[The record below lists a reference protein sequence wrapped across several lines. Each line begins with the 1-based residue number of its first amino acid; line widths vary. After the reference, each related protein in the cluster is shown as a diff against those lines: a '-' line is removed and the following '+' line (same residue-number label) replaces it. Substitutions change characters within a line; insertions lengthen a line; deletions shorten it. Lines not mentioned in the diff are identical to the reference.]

1 MVLEITILMLSIL
14 ITALAVWL
22 FASRF
27 YGNQMVAL
35 REENLQLKSQVGL
48 NENIV
53 NEVKVAFSQIAQES
67 LKSQQEALLSEHAND
82 LKSKMD
88 LFKAEELT
96 PVNRL
101 LKEFK
106 ESIDNYQN
114 SHKNES
120 LEIKN
125 AIATAEKYAR
135 ALTMNQNSKG
145 EFGEEWLEQIFKF
158 ANLEENVHYTK
169 QFTSEGVKPDFVVN
183 LPNGKNIIIDSKVI
197 LKNYIEYQ
205 QSEDNEILKKAF
217 ITDLTNCITSLAK
230 KNYEEI
236 DSLHQ
241 PGFILMYVP
250 VETCINMIY
259 TDYDFRKVLELANSR
274 NIIIV
279 GTASMLVTLRLVN
292 QLWASQVQYDNVKN
306 IITVGENLYNNIAS
320 HAQNLMNIQDTI
332 NKAAKAVTT
341 EVNRFTAR
349 KNGSIFKEA
358 EKLKQF
364 GISSKEIKTGKKI
377 VENDIPQFFLE
388 DNAVESVE
396 DIETQEVQELSI

>member
-1 MVLEITILMLSIL
+1 MGLEIIILLMSII
-14 ITALAVWL
+14 ITGLAVWL
-22 FASRF
+22 FASK
-27 YGNQMVAL
+27 YYTKAL
-35 REENLQLKSQVGL
+35 AELTEENLKLKSQVGL

-53 NEVKVAFSQIAQES
+53 NEVKVAFSKIAQDS
-67 LKSQQEALLSEHAND
+67 LKNQQEALLTEHAND
-82 LKSKMD
+82 LKNRIE
-88 LFKAEELT
+88 LFKAEEIT

-106 ESIDNYQN
+106 ETIDNYQK
-114 SHKNES
+114 SHQNES

-158 ANLEENVHYTK
+158 ANLEENVHYSK

-183 LPNGKNIIIDSKVI
+183 LPNSKNIIIDSKVI

-217 ITDLTNCITSLAK
+217 ITDITNCITSLAK

-236 DSLHQ
+236 DSLYQ

-250 VETCINMIY
+250 VETCVNMIY
-259 TDYDFRKVLELANSR
+259 TDYDCRKILELANSR
-274 NIIIV
+274 NIIII
-279 GTASMLVTLRLVN
+279 GTASLLVTLRLVN
-292 QLWASQVQYDNVKN
+292 QLWASQVQYDNVQN

-320 HAQNLMNIQDTI
+320 HAQNLINIQQTI
-332 NKAAKAVTT
+332 DKAAASVKT
-341 EVNRFTAR
+341 ELNRFTAR

-358 EKLKQF
+358 EKLRQF
-364 GISSKEIKTGKKI
+364 GISSKEVKSGKKI
-377 VENDIPQFFLE
+377 VENTIPQEFLTDSNE
-388 DNAVESVE
+388 ENL
-396 DIETQEVQELSI
+396 IGEVQV

>member
-1 MVLEITILMLSIL
+1 MYLK
-14 ITALAVWL
+14 
-22 FASRF
+22 
-27 YGNQMVAL
+27 
-35 REENLQLKSQVGL
+35 EENIQLKSQVGL
-48 NENIV
+48 NENIIH
-53 NEVKVAFSQIAQES
+53 EVKVASSQIAQES
-67 LKSQQEALLSEHAND
+67 LKNQQEALLSEHSND
-82 LKSKMD
+82 LKTKME

-169 QFTSEGVKPDFVVN
+169 HS
-183 LPNGKNIIIDSKVI
+183 KNIIIDSKVI

-205 QSEDNEILKKAF
+205 QSDDNEILKKAF
-217 ITDLTNCITSLAK
+217 ITDLTNCITNLAK

-236 DSLHQ
+236 ESLYQ

-279 GTASMLVTLRLVN
+279 GTASMLVTLRIVN

-320 HAQNLMNIQDTI
+320 HAQNLLNIQQTI
-332 NKAAKAVTT
+332 DKAASSIKT
-341 EVNRFTAR
+341 EVNRFTTKR
-349 KNGSIFKEA
+349 NGSIFKEA

-364 GISSKEIKTGKKI
+364 GISSKEVKSGKKI
-377 VENDIPQFFLE
+377 IENDIPQIFLE
-388 DNAVESVE
+388 DSVE
-396 DIETQEVQELSI
+396 EISENSLEEVEV

>member
-1 MVLEITILMLSIL
+1 MGLEIIILLMSII
-14 ITALAVWL
+14 ITGLAVWL
-22 FASRF
+22 FASK
-27 YGNQMVAL
+27 YYTKAL
-35 REENLQLKSQVGL
+35 AELTEENLKLKSQVGL

-53 NEVKVAFSQIAQES
+53 NEVKVAFSKIAQDS
-67 LKSQQEALLSEHAND
+67 LKNQQEALLTEHAND
-82 LKSKMD
+82 LKNRIE
-88 LFKAEELT
+88 LFKAEEIT

-106 ESIDNYQN
+106 ETIDNYQK
-114 SHKNES
+114 SHQNES

-158 ANLEENVHYTK
+158 ANLEENVHYSK

-183 LPNGKNIIIDSKVI
+183 LPNSKNIIIDSKVI

-217 ITDLTNCITSLAK
+217 ITDITNCITSLAK

-236 DSLHQ
+236 DSLYQ

-250 VETCINMIY
+250 VETCVNMIY
-259 TDYDFRKVLELANSR
+259 TDYDCRKILELANSR
-274 NIIIV
+274 NIIII
-279 GTASMLVTLRLVN
+279 GTASLLVTLRLVN
-292 QLWASQVQYDNVKN
+292 QLWASQVQYDNVQN

-320 HAQNLMNIQDTI
+320 HAQNLINIQQTI
-332 NKAAKAVTT
+332 DKAAASVKT
-341 EVNRFTAR
+341 ELNRFTAR

-358 EKLKQF
+358 EKLRQF
-364 GISSKEIKTGKKI
+364 GISSKEVKSGKKI
-377 VENDIPQFFLE
+377 VENTIPQEFLTDSNE
-388 DNAVESVE
+388 ENL
-396 DIETQEVQELSI
+396 IEEVQV

>member
-1 MVLEITILMLSIL
+1 MALEIIILLLSIL
-14 ITALAVWL
+14 ITGLLVWVI
-22 FASRF
+22 ASKH
-27 YGNQMVAL
+27 YSKQL
-35 REENLQLKSQVGL
+35 LSLKEENLQLKSQVGL
-48 NENIV
+48 NENII

-67 LKSQQEALLSEHAND
+67 LKNQQEALLSEHSND
-82 LKSKMD
+82 LKTKME

-169 QFTSEGVKPDFVVN
+169 QFTSDGVKPDFVVN
-183 LPNGKNIIIDSKVI
+183 LPNSKNIIIDSKVI

-205 QSEDNEILKKAF
+205 QSDDNEILKKAF
-217 ITDLTNCITSLAK
+217 ITDLTNCITNLAK

-236 DSLHQ
+236 ESLYQ

-279 GTASMLVTLRLVN
+279 GTASMLVTLRIVN

-320 HAQNLMNIQDTI
+320 HAQNLLNIQQTI
-332 NKAAKAVTT
+332 DKAASSIKT
-341 EVNRFTAR
+341 EVNRFTSKR
-349 KNGSIFKEA
+349 NGSIFKEA

-364 GISSKEIKTGKKI
+364 GISSKEVKSGKKI
-377 VENDIPQFFLE
+377 IENDIPQIFLE
-388 DNAVESVE
+388 DSVE
-396 DIETQEVQELSI
+396 EISENSLEEVEV

>member
-1 MVLEITILMLSIL
+1 MGLEIIILLMSII
-14 ITALAVWL
+14 ITGLAVWL
-22 FASRF
+22 FASKYYRK
-27 YGNQMVAL
+27 AL
-35 REENLQLKSQVGL
+35 AELTEENLKLKSQVGL

-53 NEVKVAFSQIAQES
+53 NEVKVAFSKIAQDS
-67 LKSQQEALLSEHAND
+67 LKNQQEALLTEHAND
-82 LKSKMD
+82 LKNRIE
-88 LFKAEELT
+88 LFKAEEIT

-106 ESIDNYQN
+106 ETIDNYQK
-114 SHKNES
+114 SHQNES

-135 ALTMNQNSKG
+135 ALTINQNSKG

-158 ANLEENVHYTK
+158 ANLEENVHYSK

-183 LPNGKNIIIDSKVI
+183 LPNSKNIIIDSKVI

-217 ITDLTNCITSLAK
+217 ITDITNCITSLAK

-236 DSLHQ
+236 DSLYQ

-250 VETCINMIY
+250 VETCVNMIY
-259 TDYDFRKVLELANSR
+259 TDYDCRKILELANSR
-274 NIIIV
+274 NIIII
-279 GTASMLVTLRLVN
+279 GTASLLVTLRLVN
-292 QLWASQVQYDNVKN
+292 QLWASQVQYDNVQN

-320 HAQNLMNIQDTI
+320 HAQNLINIQQTI
-332 NKAAKAVTT
+332 DKAAASVKT
-341 EVNRFTAR
+341 ELNRFTAR

-358 EKLKQF
+358 EKLRQF
-364 GISSKEIKTGKKI
+364 GISSKEVKSGKKI
-377 VENDIPQFFLE
+377 VENTIPQEFLTDSNE
-388 DNAVESVE
+388 ENL
-396 DIETQEVQELSI
+396 IEEVQV

>member
-1 MVLEITILMLSIL
+1 MILEIVILLLTIIITGLS
-14 ITALAVWL
+14 VWL
-22 FASRF
+22 YASKL
-27 YGNQMVAL
+27 YDNKMLAL
-35 REENLQLKSQVGL
+35 KEENLKLKSQIGF

-53 NEVKVAFSQIAQES
+53 NEVKLAFSQIAQDS
-67 LKSQQEALLSEHAND
+67 LKTQQEALLTEHSND
-82 LKSKMD
+82 LKTKME

-106 ESIDNYQN
+106 ETIDNYQN
-114 SHKNES
+114 AHKTES

-125 AIATAEKYAR
+125 AIATAEKYAK

-145 EFGEEWLEQIFKF
+145 EFGEDWLEQIFKF

-169 QFTSEGVKPDFVVN
+169 QFVSEGAKPDFVVN
-183 LPNGKNIIIDSKVI
+183 LPNDKNIIIDSKVI
-197 LKNYIEYQ
+197 LKNYIEYK
-205 QSEDNEILKKAF
+205 QSDDSDILKKSF
-217 ITDLTNCITSLAK
+217 ITDLNNCITNLAK

-236 DSLHQ
+236 DELTQ

-250 VETCINMIY
+250 VEACVNLIY
-259 TDYDFRKVLELANSR
+259 TDYDFRKVVELAHSR

-279 GTASMLVTLRLVN
+279 GTSSLLVTLRLVN

-320 HAQNLMNIQDTI
+320 HAQNLLNIQQLVD
-332 NKAAKAVTT
+332 KASTGIKT
-341 EVNRFTAR
+341 ELSRFTAKR
-349 KNGSIFKEA
+349 NGSIFKEA

-364 GISSKEIKTGKKI
+364 GISSKELKLGKKI
-377 VENDIPQFFLE
+377 VENAIPQEFLVE
-388 DNAVESVE
+388 DVVESE
-396 DIETQEVQELSI
+396 DIEVSI

>member
-1 MVLEITILMLSIL
+1 MGLEIIILLMSII
-14 ITALAVWL
+14 ITGLAVWL
-22 FASRF
+22 FASKYYRK
-27 YGNQMVAL
+27 AL
-35 REENLQLKSQVGL
+35 AELTEENLKLKSQVGL

-53 NEVKVAFSQIAQES
+53 NEVKVAFSKIAQDS
-67 LKSQQEALLSEHAND
+67 LKNQQEALLTEHAND
-82 LKSKMD
+82 LKNRIE
-88 LFKAEELT
+88 LFKAEEIT

-106 ESIDNYQN
+106 ETIDNYQK
-114 SHKNES
+114 SHQNES

-158 ANLEENVHYTK
+158 ANLEENVHYSK

-183 LPNGKNIIIDSKVI
+183 LPNSKNIIIDSKVI

-217 ITDLTNCITSLAK
+217 ITDITNCITSLAK

-236 DSLHQ
+236 DSLYQ

-250 VETCINMIY
+250 VETCVNMIY
-259 TDYDFRKVLELANSR
+259 TDYDCRKILELANSR
-274 NIIIV
+274 NIIII
-279 GTASMLVTLRLVN
+279 GTASLLVTLRLVN
-292 QLWASQVQYDNVKN
+292 QLWASQVQYDNVQN

-320 HAQNLMNIQDTI
+320 HAQNLLNIQQTI
-332 NKAAKAVTT
+332 DKAAASVKT
-341 EVNRFTAR
+341 ELNRFTAR

-358 EKLKQF
+358 EKLRQF
-364 GISSKEIKTGKKI
+364 GISSKEVKSGKKI
-377 VENDIPQFFLE
+377 VENTIPQEFLTDSNDE
-388 DNAVESVE
+388 NIVE
-396 DIETQEVQELSI
+396 EVQV

>member
-1 MVLEITILMLSIL
+1 MGLEIIILLMSII
-14 ITALAVWL
+14 ITGLAVWL
-22 FASRF
+22 FASK
-27 YGNQMVAL
+27 YYTKAL
-35 REENLQLKSQVGL
+35 AELTEENLKLKSQVGL

-53 NEVKVAFSQIAQES
+53 NEVKVAFSKIAQDS
-67 LKSQQEALLSEHAND
+67 LKNQQEALLTEHAND
-82 LKSKMD
+82 LKNRIE
-88 LFKAEELT
+88 LFKAEEIT

-106 ESIDNYQN
+106 ETIDNYQK
-114 SHKNES
+114 SHQNES

-158 ANLEENVHYTK
+158 ANLEENVHYSK

-183 LPNGKNIIIDSKVI
+183 LPNSKNIIIDSKVI

-217 ITDLTNCITSLAK
+217 ITDITNCITSLAK

-236 DSLHQ
+236 DSLYQ

-250 VETCINMIY
+250 VETCVNMIY
-259 TDYDFRKVLELANSR
+259 TDYDCRKILELANSR
-274 NIIIV
+274 NIIII
-279 GTASMLVTLRLVN
+279 GTASLLVTLRLVN
-292 QLWASQVQYDNVKN
+292 QLWASQVQYDNVQN

-320 HAQNLMNIQDTI
+320 HAQNLLNIQQTI
-332 NKAAKAVTT
+332 DKAAASVKT
-341 EVNRFTAR
+341 ELNRFTAR

-358 EKLKQF
+358 EKLRQF
-364 GISSKEIKTGKKI
+364 GISSKEVKSGKKI
-377 VENDIPQFFLE
+377 VENTIPQEFLTDSNE
-388 DNAVESVE
+388 ENL
-396 DIETQEVQELSI
+396 IGEVQV